1 MLNKALLR
9 ILLCLNVTMFSGATF
24 AAGSGDDYGTT
35 AKMPSS
41 YMKAVKIIKSGKYKE
56 AISLLKLA
64 GSIRPKNADINNLLG
79 FSHRK
84 TGDLEKAGAY
94 YRKALKIDKKHKG
107 ALAYQGELFLMVGNK
122 AAAEDNLRKLDKI
135 CWLGCSELD
144 DLQTAIKNYKS

>member
-9 ILLCLNVTMFSGATF
+9 ILLCLNVTMFSGAAI

-35 AKMPSS
+35 SKMPSS
-41 YMKAVKIIKSGKYKE
+41 YQKAVKIFKSGKYQE
-56 AISLLKLA
+56 AIALLKSA
-64 GSIRPKNADINNLLG
+64 DSIKPKDADINNLLG

-94 YRKALKIDKKHKG
+94 YRKALEIDGKHKG
-107 ALAYQGELFLMVGNK
+107 ALEYQGELFLMVGNK

-144 DLQTAIKNYKS
+144 DLQAAIKNYKS